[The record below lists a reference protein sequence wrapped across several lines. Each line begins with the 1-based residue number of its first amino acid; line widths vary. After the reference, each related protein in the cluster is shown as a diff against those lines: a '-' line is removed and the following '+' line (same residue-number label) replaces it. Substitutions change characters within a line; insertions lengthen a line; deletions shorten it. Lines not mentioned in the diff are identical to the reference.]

1 LKTHSNIHGCRRK
14 SQTHSSAGLKT
25 KQTNMIKMLPWCNII
40 NVSISM
46 SWFFGF
52 KEKGIEKR
60 KSIFLRGFGFEK
72 A

>member
-1 LKTHSNIHGCRRK
+1 
-14 SQTHSSAGLKT
+14 
-25 KQTNMIKMLPWCNII
+25 
-40 NVSISM
+40 M